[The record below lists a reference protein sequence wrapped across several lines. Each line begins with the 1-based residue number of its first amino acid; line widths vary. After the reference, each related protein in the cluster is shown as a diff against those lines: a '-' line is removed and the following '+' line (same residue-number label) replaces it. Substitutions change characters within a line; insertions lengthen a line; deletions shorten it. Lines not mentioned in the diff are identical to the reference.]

1 MDRDKGGKI
10 MRFKVAILFLM
21 AITLVPMATYAYEG
35 GLTHRKYYY
44 RGTEIET
51 SNASA
56 TNYLSD
62 GIYGGVKRITL
73 YSKDSSTY
81 NNINMAW
88 YKFSTP
94 QTIKSY
100 KLSGDSR
107 LTIELYNSN
116 KQLLYSATNLN
127 GNEIQTNIGTI
138 ENVTYVALVNRRLGV
153 NLGVDEFDVF
163 NEEGTGVI
171 DTTPPENVKNLHY
184 EHLDFNS
191 FEIAWVN
198 PSDLDFN
205 GTKIYLNDVLKDT
218 LDKTKTSYS
227 FTSLNPNTTY
237 TVKVIS
243 FDSVNNYS
251 SGVTITVKTTIPPP
265 EDIQDLQ
272 ADAKY
277 DQVKLSWKRPESEFF
292 SHVNIYRKVVED
304 ESVFDQLFSASTV
317 SAATTSDGY
326 TPMFE
331 TNGTYWT
338 DLTVDPETTYSYKVT
353 TENIEGQESEG
364 VTIEVTTPPEPP
376 PTMNGVSVEQDENG
390 DYVVTWTSPTTG
402 TVKVFIDGEEYRVVN
417 ADTKHIVIPQQDMKT
432 NFFGEY
438 NARLVPISE
447 NGTEGD
453 PVPVP
458 VVGNTQIDLPFSVGE
473 FFQTVINIL
482 TWVAPFILLSF
493 VFLFWRPIVQVIKRA
508 VAHRGGNIR

>member
-1 MDRDKGGKI
+1 MKK
-10 MRFKVAILFLM
+10 FKVAILFFI
-21 AITLVPMATYAYEG
+21 AITFVPMAAYAYQG
-35 GLTHRKYYY
+35 GLTHGKYYY

-62 GIYGGVKRITL
+62 GVYGGIKKITL
-73 YSKDSSTY
+73 YSRDNSSY

-100 KLSGDSR
+100 KLAGDSR

-171 DTTPPENVKNLHY
+171 DTTPPEDVKNLHY

-251 SGVTITVKTTIPPP
+251 SGVTITVKTAIPTP

-272 ADAKY
+272 VDAKY

-304 ESVFDQLFSASTV
+304 ESFFNQLFGVSTV
-317 SAATTSDGY
+317 FAATTSDGY

-338 DLTVDPETTYSYKVT
+338 DLTVEPETTYSYKVT
-353 TENIEGQESEG
+353 SENVEGKESEG
-364 VTIEVTTPPEPP
+364 VTIEVTTPPEPL
-376 PTMNGVSVEQDENG
+376 PTMNGVSTEQDENG

-402 TVKVFIDGEEYRVVN
+402 TVKVLINGKEYAIVD
-417 ADTKHIVIPQQDMKT
+417 AATQSIVIPKEDMKL
-432 NFFGEY
+432 NMFGRY
-438 NARLVPISE
+438 DAKLVPVTDR
-447 NGTEGD
+447 GTEGKAVSVPIVGETID
-453 PVPVP
+453 P
-458 VVGNTQIDLPFSVGE
+458 PFSFEE
-473 FFQTVINIL
+473 FMQTVISIL
-482 TWVAPFILLSF
+482 AWAAPFILLSF
-493 VFLFWRPIVQVIKRA
+493 VFIFWRAIIEFIRKTLA
-508 VAHRGGNIR
+508 NAKGGRVKQ